1 MSAVTLVFQF
11 LGGLGLLLYGMKQ
24 MSDGIQKSAG
34 RRMNSVL
41 HKITGNRFF
50 AVLTG
55 LFVTAIIQSSSA
67 TTVMVVSFVNAGILT
82 LRQSVGVIFGAN
94 IGTTITAWIVSLF
107 GFKLKIS
114 ALALPLFGIG
124 FFLSSARKNKFQNIG
139 ESLMGFGLLFIGL
152 DFLSSA
158 IPQPSAQDIEFLSG
172 LMGMGFVSR
181 LIGLVAGLVF
191 TVLVHSSSAATAV
204 IISLAFNNILTFEF
218 AAAMI
223 LGSNI
228 GTTIDVILVSI
239 GAKVNARRAAAVHVF
254 FNVVG
259 SLLALLF
266 FNQLLALV
274 RFIVPDGDK
283 NAITMQVSTLHTIFN
298 GLCTLIFLPFTN
310 IITSA
315 MERTIL
321 PKKGE
326 IPDVYKFPFIL
337 RGNKANAQAYIISAE
352 KEISDM
358 VGIASKMFESLKNSL
373 VPTGTK
379 MANTDGKTLEE
390 IATHENYVDE
400 MQEEISNYLLH
411 CTEHLSLSE
420 ESRYNV
426 FLMMSIVDM
435 VEGITD
441 ECYKSYILFK
451 RANEKELE
459 FDETDLQLLQPY
471 SRLVWE
477 ALSIIQQNIGNKI
490 DAAAMKT
497 AADLETRINES
508 RKALKKVAKKRLKAG
523 SSVKAELLYI
533 DVVRSFEKIGDNAFE
548 ISKQLFRRKD

>member
-1 MSAVTLVFQF
+1 MNAFSLVFQF
-11 LGGLGLLLYGMKQ
+11 LGGLGLLLFGMKQ

-41 HKITGNRFF
+41 HKITGNRFL

-82 LRQSVGVIFGAN
+82 LSQSVGVIFGAN
-94 IGTTITAWIVSLF
+94 IGTTVTAWLVSIF
-107 GFKLKIS
+107 GFKFSIS
-114 ALALPLFGIG
+114 ALALPLFGVG

-139 ESLMGFGLLFIGL
+139 ETLMGFGLLFIGL

-158 IPQPSAQDIEFLSG
+158 IPQPSADDMVFLGQMMNMGFLS
-172 LMGMGFVSR
+172 SI
-181 LIGLVAGLVF
+181 IGLVAGVVI
-191 TVLVHSSSAATAV
+191 TVLIHSSSAATAI
-204 IISLAFNNILTFEF
+204 IISLAYNGILTFEF
-218 AAAMI
+218 SAAMV

-259 SLLALLF
+259 SFIALIFFRPLL
-266 FNQLLALV
+266 NLV
-274 RFIVPDGDK
+274 YFLIPTGGPDS
-283 NAITMQVSTLHTIFN
+283 ITLQVSLLHTIFN
-298 GLCTLIFLPFTN
+298 VCCTLLFLPFTKT
-310 IITSA
+310 ITA
-315 MERTIL
+315 LMEKTIL

-337 RGNKANAQAYIISAE
+337 ARNKANAQAYLISAE

-358 VGIASKMFESLKNSL
+358 VEIASKMFESLKNSL

-379 MANTDGKTLEE
+379 LANTDGKTLEE

-400 MQEEISNYLLH
+400 MQEEISNYLLQ

-420 ESRYNV
+420 ESRYNA
-426 FLMMSIVDM
+426 FILMSIVDM
-435 VEGITD
+435 VEDITD

-459 FDETDLQLLQPY
+459 FDEADLQLLQPY
-471 SRLVWE
+471 SQLVWE
-477 ALSIIQQNIGNKI
+477 SMSIIHQNIGNKI
-490 DAAAMKT
+490 GEQAMKA
-497 AADLETRINES
+497 AADLENRINES
-508 RKALKKVAKKRLKAG
+508 RKELKKVAKKRLKAG

-533 DVVRSFEKIGDNAFE
+533 DVVRSFEKIGDRAFE

>member
-1 MSAVTLVFQF
+1 MNAFSLVFQF
-11 LGGLGLLLYGMKQ
+11 LGGLGLLLFGMKQ

-41 HKITGNRFF
+41 HKITGNRFL

-82 LRQSVGVIFGAN
+82 LSQSVGVIFGAN
-94 IGTTITAWIVSLF
+94 IGTTVTAWLVSIF
-107 GFKLKIS
+107 GFKFSIS
-114 ALALPLFGIG
+114 ALALPLFGVG

-139 ESLMGFGLLFIGL
+139 ETLMGFGLLFIGL

-158 IPQPSAQDIEFLSG
+158 IPQPSADDMVFLGQMMNMGFLS
-172 LMGMGFVSR
+172 SI
-181 LIGLVAGLVF
+181 IGLVAGVVI
-191 TVLVHSSSAATAV
+191 TVLIHSSSAATAI
-204 IISLAFNNILTFEF
+204 IISLAYNGILTFEF
-218 AAAMI
+218 SAAMV

-259 SLLALLF
+259 SFIALIFFRPLL
-266 FNQLLALV
+266 NLV
-274 RFIVPDGDK
+274 YFLIPAGGPDS
-283 NAITMQVSTLHTIFN
+283 ITLQISLLHTIFN
-298 GLCTLIFLPFTN
+298 VCCTLLFLPFTKT
-310 IITSA
+310 ITSI
-315 MERTIL
+315 MEKTIL

-326 IPDVYKFPFIL
+326 VPDVYKFPFIL
-337 RGNKANAQAYIISAE
+337 ARNKANAQAYLISAE

-358 VGIASKMFESLKNSL
+358 VEIASKMFESLKNSL

-379 MANTDGKTLEE
+379 LANTDGKTLEG
-390 IATHENYVDE
+390 IAAHENYVDE
-400 MQEEISNYLLH
+400 MQEEISNYLLQ

-420 ESRYNV
+420 ESRYNA
-426 FLMMSIVDM
+426 FILMSIVDM
-435 VEGITD
+435 VEDITD

-459 FDETDLQLLQPY
+459 FDEADLQLLQPY
-471 SRLVWE
+471 SQLVWE
-477 ALSIIQQNIGNKI
+477 AMSIIHQNIGNKI
-490 DAAAMKT
+490 GEQAMKA
-497 AADLETRINES
+497 AADLENRINES
-508 RKALKKVAKKRLKAG
+508 RKELKKVAKKRLKAG

-533 DVVRSFEKIGDNAFE
+533 DVVRSFEKIGDRAFE